1 MKIIISEAQ
10 YRRLLNEFNDKYG
23 SFKSRWVKVDYGM
36 IGCYELVQPLSVEV
50 FLFPNPDVED
60 EYKGFLID
68 LKFND
73 KLIGQFHSFLD
84 VEDMGGLMNDIE
96 ISSEY
101 QGKGLGK
108 VLTLIAMCVSE
119 TILGFYSSDVRGLT
133 TPQKKVYSSL
143 EKTAYDE
150 MGNIDYSKAQE
161 VINQI
166 TRTLS

>member
-10 YRRLLNEFNDKYG
+10 YRRLLNEFNDKY
-23 SFKSRWVKVDYGM
+23 SSYKSGWVKVNYET
-36 IGCYELVQPLSVEV
+36 IGCYELTQPLSVDV

-60 EYKGFLID
+60 EYNGFLID

-73 KLIGQFHSFLD
+73 KLIGQFHSYLD
-84 VEDMGGLMNDIE
+84 EDMGGLMNDIE

-119 TILGFYSSDVRGLT
+119 TVFGFYSSDVRGLT

-143 EKTAYDE
+143 ERAVYDK